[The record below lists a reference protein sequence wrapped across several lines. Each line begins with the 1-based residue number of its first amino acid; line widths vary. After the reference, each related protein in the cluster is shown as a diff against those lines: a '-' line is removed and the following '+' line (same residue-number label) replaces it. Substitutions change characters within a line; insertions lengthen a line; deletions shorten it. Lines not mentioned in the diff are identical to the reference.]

1 MFLIVFFLVSS
12 FLSDLLKSMSDAGDD
27 GFTLIAPDFAVEDFT
42 QLIHLLHT
50 GIEAFS
56 WVTVEILFNSS
67 VPDS

>member
-1 MFLIVFFLVSS
+1 
-12 FLSDLLKSMSDAGDD
+12 MSDAGDD

-56 WVTVEILFNSS
+56 WVTVES
-67 VPDS
+67 VGPVNLIRFRIR

>member
-1 MFLIVFFLVSS
+1 MYLIVFVFCFLVSS

-50 GIEAFS
+50 GIDRSIF
-56 WVTVEILFNSS
+56 L
-67 VPDS
+67 DQR